1 MNTKE
6 QELQEKQHN
15 LITRFKVAKLEAQD
29 KERELEDAKRNLIQS
44 RSKMGEILAE
54 LRSLKARRRKG
65 SPSSDGGYVNV
76 TQARR
81 GAFSPETVHEMFDIM
96 LKRPFRKVS

>member
-1 MNTKE
+1 
-6 QELQEKQHN
+6 
-15 LITRFKVAKLEAQD
+15 
-29 KERELEDAKRNLIQS
+29 
-44 RSKMGEILAE
+44 
-54 LRSLKARRRKG
+54 LRSLKARRQKG

-81 GAFSPETVHEMFDIM
+81 GAFSSETVHEMFDIM